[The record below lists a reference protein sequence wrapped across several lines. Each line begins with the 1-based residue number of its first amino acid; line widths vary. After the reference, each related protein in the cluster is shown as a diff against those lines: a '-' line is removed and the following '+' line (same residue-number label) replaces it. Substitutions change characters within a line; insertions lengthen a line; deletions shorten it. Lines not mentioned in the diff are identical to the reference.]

1 MVLGSSPVAVK
12 SPGIVENLFTIRL
25 ASRSKISKSEKALC
39 FIIEKFV
46 ILHGA
51 EFSIGR
57 SSDG

>member
-1 MVLGSSPVAVK
+1 MVTSVNK

-25 ASRSKISKSEKALC
+25 APRPKISKSEKALC